1 MREQPL
7 NEEPLHPVLA
17 ELPVFAPDAQLWSRI
32 AAEHARQKA
41 PTRPR
46 RWIALAAAAAAVAAA
61 IIVVPKLTGTKPG
74 APLALDGPRES
85 QALEREWQ
93 SLTPVSAR
101 PSVDLARLRIID
113 AALQSAYDR
122 GASSDEL
129 TPLWKERNRGAS
141 RTHPDRAGRHR
152 HPNLMSPIFIDV
164 TAAL

>member
-17 ELPVFAPDAQLWSRI
+17 ELPVFAPDAKLWSRI
-32 AAEHARQKA
+32 VAQHARQKA
-41 PTRPR
+41 PPRPR
-46 RWIALAAAAAAVAAA
+46 RWIVLASAAA
-61 IIVVPKLTGTKPG
+61 IVAAIVAVPTFTRTKPG
-74 APLALDGPRES
+74 EPLAIEGQRES

-122 GASSDEL
+122 GAGSDEL
-129 TPLWKERNRGAS
+129 APLWKERNDALRGLILTAQAD
-141 RTHPDRAGRHR
+141 T
-152 HPNLMSPIFIDV
+152 V
-164 TAAL
+164 TRI